1 MRVLVFVCL
10 LLVGCDHSERFLEQ
24 DKINVELAIGVYN
37 TKQLVRRL
45 ERRLER
51 RYDIKKKTVSAS

>member
-45 ERRLER
+45 ERRLEK